1 MINNLVRKSIEVDK
15 KNITPLWEIK
25 QEDECIIKLSLYRQ
39 SKAFDII
46 GQALRLGIKRRDKTL
61 VEVSDPD
68 SFIINGN
75 ELDIKLKNSIS
86 VIAGPLEC
94 DLELS
99 DSTGKMTTASF
110 FITVKKKVLNG
121 ESVQATN
128 EFDTFTKT
136 VEKIEEDYNSLKGGL
151 LAEDK
156 VVYFQNEINKTNSQ
170 LETQTA
176 NLQDQVNQTNAS
188 LDNITNIK
196 NGFYDKPKN
205 GKKIVFVGDSTTD
218 VATEMYPRLN
228 ELAKTGGILEGA
240 TFINRGSSGNTV
252 QRFIQGLAYNSNT
265 ITKVIEDHADLYV
278 FCYGINDI
286 RSGTDSPAR
295 SKEQIRA
302 DIKTALDRLLTET
315 NGYIL
320 LRTPNIFLTK
330 EFAEFVDDVSNC
342 QKYTDTLWEIY
353 ESFRG
358 YDNRVDV
365 LDIQSIVFGR
375 KAVYQHQYMKDTLHP
390 NDIGYRLIG
399 EVIAEYISNVTRK
412 DYSTLN
418 VASIGVINSYTSSSI
433 ELSIDNKLELEVGDY
448 ILVGENVKLNITE
461 RPYLM
466 SRLYNNVSNC
476 NTYIINHNGLDF
488 SKYGV
493 CRLIKGSNKF
503 KSKANWKKV
512 TLTQNGTQ
520 AQVEIVVDLKGYTGI
535 CDIGFETEYFTNE
548 PVNLRDIQG
557 YFFFNNSADFN
568 NVAGGVNKAGTSTK
582 LYVSENNIYG
592 TMINFD
598 KASYRY
604 LHLLIMLSSPNI
616 NTSTIKFRNSKII
629 INKNII
635 DLKDNIFEGRA
646 VSSSSVVNEVDND
659 VFSASSKY
667 VDEKLSENSAYLN
680 SPKWIDYKQNKSTS
694 GACMCLASYIDITD
708 ITGVKD
714 IKLRYKYKTSDTRIT
729 HVYGQIVANTS
740 DNSISGGVNKGYATL
755 QVVKGEYASYIGVV
769 QADLTDQTRLHL
781 LINVTQTSGN
791 NIEFNF
797 GEVELYIGDTKID
810 MNSKTWSN
818 YLADEGSVLNEGYK
832 KDSIITYE
840 VLLKELEKYQKLI

>member
-1 MINNLVRKSIEVDK
+1 MLIKPIKFDLSKFRLYEKLKAKQGDAESRFLLFQLLDGSLPFNLENRSVRAYMIKPDGKEVFNDLIINDKYRGYCTLELTNQVLAAAGVVKLELMVTEGTKKLTSSVFELEVAKSINSEK
-15 KNITPLWEIK
+15 SI
-25 QEDECIIKLSLYRQ
+25 
-39 SKAFDII
+39 
-46 GQALRLGIKRRDKTL
+46 
-61 VEVSDPD
+61 VS
-68 SFIINGN
+68 
-75 ELDIKLKNSIS
+75 
-86 VIAGPLEC
+86 
-94 DLELS
+94 
-99 DSTGKMTTASF
+99 
-110 FITVKKKVLNG
+110 
-121 ESVQATN
+121 TN
-128 EFDTFTKT
+128 EFTALL
-136 VEKIEEDYNSLKGGL
+136 NGLASLNEYDNYK
-151 LAEDK
+151 
-156 VVYFQNEINKTNSQ
+156 NEIKD
-170 LETQTA
+170 A
-176 NLQDQVNQTNAS
+176 RGGQTNLKKR
-188 LDNITNIK
+188 LDGFDAHLADITNIK
-196 NGFYDKPKN
+196 NGFYDKSKV

-218 VATEMYPRLN
+218 VATEMYSRLN
-228 ELAKTGGILEGA
+228 ELSKVGGILEGA
-240 TFINRGSSGNTV
+240 TFVNRGSSGNTV
-252 QRFIQGLAYNSNT
+252 DRFINNLAYNSNT
-265 ITKVIEDHADLYV
+265 ITKVIEDQADLYV

-295 SKEQIRA
+295 SKDQIRA
-302 DIKTALDRLLTET
+302 DIKTTIDRLLTET
-315 NGYIL
+315 NAYIL

-342 QKYTDTLWEIY
+342 QKYTDILWEIY

-358 YDNRVDV
+358 YNNRVDV

-390 NDIGYRLIG
+390 NDMGYKLIG
-399 EVIAEYISNVTRK
+399 EVVAEYISNVTRK
-412 DYSTLN
+412 DYSALN

-503 KSKANWKKV
+503 KNKVNWKKA

-520 AQVEIVVDLKGYTGI
+520 AQVEVVVDLKGYTGI

-548 PVNLRDIQG
+548 TVNLRDIQG
-557 YFFFNNSADFN
+557 YFFFNDSADFN
-568 NVAGGVNKAGTSTK
+568 NVAGGVNKAGTSTR
-582 LYVSENNIYG
+582 LYVNENNIYG

-604 LHLLIMLSSPNI
+604 LHLLIMLSSTNI
-616 NTSTIKFRNSKII
+616 NIATIKFRNSKII

-635 DLKDNIFEGRA
+635 DLKDNIFKGRA

-659 VFSASSKY
+659 VFEASSEY

-708 ITGVKD
+708 ITGIKD
-714 IKLRYKYKTSDTRIT
+714 IKLRYRYKTSDTRIT

-740 DNSISGGVNKGYATL
+740 DSSISGGVNKGYPTS
-755 QVVKGEYASYIGVV
+755 QVVKDEYASYIGVV

-781 LINVTQTSGN
+781 LVNVTQTSGN
-791 NIEFNF
+791 DINFNF
-797 GEVELYIGDTKID
+797 GEVELYIGDIKID
-810 MNSKTWSN
+810 INSKTWSN

-840 VLLKELEKYQKLI
+840 VLLKELEKYQKII